1 LPCPSEPPEEFDL
14 EPGDRLVLY
23 TDGLVEIFNGFDD
36 MLGVEGLKDL
46 VHESATLTLAEMQ
59 RAILV
64 GFGPISVQKGF
75 WVEVVDGLGCAFERI
90 KELAAEKPAHYF
102 VKSLNTH
109 KVLASSVDSTK
120 GTQARVACLVTHN
133 RAQSEGRR

>member
-1 LPCPSEPPEEFDL
+1 MLCQEKFDIFQ
-14 EPGDRLVLY
+14 GHVDR
-23 TDGLVEIFNGFDD
+23 D
-36 MLGVEGLKDL
+36 
-46 VHESATLTLAEMQ
+46 
-59 RAILV
+59 
-64 GFGPISVQKGF
+64 PI

-109 KVLASSVDSTK
+109 KVLASVDSTK
-120 GTQARVACLVTHN
+120 GKQARGRLFGAHN